1 MTVSFSRWFGRVQAG
16 GKAEQPRY
24 YPQRDLLHRV
34 SLTLVRCPNLEDTL
48 PDLLSQVLLDAGCSS
63 PVWLAWRVTADVHWS
78 LNGTGPQPSPLETAR
93 LKYQLDLATRGN
105 RFQLQPEDTL
115 ARHEITGLRIPD
127 SEGGLQLWLLAP
139 LSLATSGEDRRQLLR
154 DLGQAVHTGLDI
166 RLEHERQ
173 LTALRQE
180 VQQNLAAS
188 LHDSVA
194 QQLCYLCLQTGRL
207 EQQAAQLS
215 ADQLQER
222 LSDIRC
228 QTRQAYRQ
236 TRELISSA
244 RIRLQHSLHQELL
257 CAVTD
262 FERNSSLLFELDN
275 RLTGYPLPEPVAVE
289 LLLIIREALSNV
301 VRHAHAQKVRIQ
313 LLPHG
318 KNGFH
323 VHIQDDGQGLPA
335 QRNADSFG
343 LGIMEERA
351 RRIGARFRLEST
363 PGNGTCIE
371 LIAEEL
377 CP

>member
-1 MTVSFSRWFGRVQAG
+1 M
-16 GKAEQPRY
+16 
-24 YPQRDLLHRV
+24 
-34 SLTLVRCPNLEDTL
+34 
-48 PDLLSQVLLDAGCSS
+48 
-63 PVWLAWRVTADVHWS
+63 
-78 LNGTGPQPSPLETAR
+78 
-93 LKYQLDLATRGN
+93 
-105 RFQLQPEDTL
+105 
-115 ARHEITGLRIPD
+115 
-127 SEGGLQLWLLAP
+127 
-139 LSLATSGEDRRQLLR
+139 
-154 DLGQAVHTGLDI
+154 
-166 RLEHERQ
+166 
-173 LTALRQE
+173 
-180 VQQNLAAS
+180 
-188 LHDSVA
+188 
-194 QQLCYLCLQTGRL
+194 
-207 EQQAAQLS
+207 
-215 ADQLQER
+215 
-222 LSDIRC
+222 
-228 QTRQAYRQ
+228 
-236 TRELISSA
+236 ISSA

-275 RLTGYPLPEPVAVE
+275 CLTGYPLPEPVAVE